1 MNKSHPEHP
10 VYGQQPVAGKAKADS
25 LVRVL
30 RAGRVD
36 VSGMSTE
43 QLHSHMTQ
51 EAELVR
57 GIRRAKGLPEIM
69 GTRPP
74 EVKLTDVTTPADASR
89 VVRRKP

>member
-36 VSGMSTE
+36 VSGMSTSE
-43 QLHSHMTQ
+43 LHGHMTH

-74 EVKLTDVTTPADASR
+74 VVKPIDVAMPADATR